1 MNETLVLSEVKE
13 IKNETA
19 DQEINNIKVVIKT
32 SDMFKDD
39 RIKRDCVELNM
50 GGKPIIDRKTHRQL
64 PPTKSAYRYA
74 SCEKRNNI
82 SMN

>member
-1 MNETLVLSEVKE
+1 MQDEKSEKE
-13 IKNETA
+13 NT
-19 DQEINNIKVVIKT
+19 NIKVVIKS
-32 SDMFKDD
+32 SDLFKDD

-50 GGKPIIDRKTHRQL
+50 GGKPIIDLKPRKHL

-82 SMN
+82 GINTS